1 MRDTNHLDLKRM
13 AIVTP
18 IRTAAS
24 VCTVVGVLLTTT
36 GLAGVTSAQA
46 QAAPAGTPLAAGVTS
61 SGAAEA
67 QVIEAVR
74 DGDILT
80 IKVRFKPLVDHKTET
95 LYGSISKSDYEKSF
109 YVLAGNKK
117 HLLLTDSHNQPLT
130 SPSVVLSVSKDSPIA
145 GTWYGKFPAPP
156 KNIAKVSLTIP
167 NVEPL
172 EGIKITD
179 R

>member
-1 MRDTNHLDLKRM
+1 MVRENVAALD
-13 AIVTP
+13 IP
-18 IRTAAS
+18 PS
-24 VCTVVGVLLTTT
+24 VPVEKQEIAEFAFDLCETFARKYVNELFIK
-36 GLAGVTSAQA
+36 AYNQ
-46 QAAPAGTPLAAGVTS
+46 
-61 SGAAEA
+61 AEA

-95 LYGSISKSDYEKSF
+95 LYGSISKRDYEKSF

-167 NVEPL
+167 NVETL
-172 EGIKITD
+172 DGIKITD

>member
-1 MRDTNHLDLKRM
+1 MTNHLDQKRM

-18 IRTAAS
+18 IRNAAR
-24 VCTVVGVLLTTT
+24 VCTMVGALLAAT
-36 GLAGVTSAQA
+36 GLAGITSVQA
-46 QAAPAGTPLAAGVTS
+46 QTAAATPLATGVTS
-61 SGAAEA
+61 GGAAEA

-74 DGDILT
+74 EGDILT
-80 IKVRFKPLVDHKTET
+80 IKVRFKPIVDHKTEP
-95 LYGSISKSDYEKSF
+95 LYGSISKSDYENSF

-130 SPSVVLSVSKDSPIA
+130 NPRVILSASKDSAIA

-156 KNIAKVSLTIP
+156 KNITKVSLTIP
-167 NVEPL
+167 NVETL
-172 EGIKITD
+172 DGIKITD